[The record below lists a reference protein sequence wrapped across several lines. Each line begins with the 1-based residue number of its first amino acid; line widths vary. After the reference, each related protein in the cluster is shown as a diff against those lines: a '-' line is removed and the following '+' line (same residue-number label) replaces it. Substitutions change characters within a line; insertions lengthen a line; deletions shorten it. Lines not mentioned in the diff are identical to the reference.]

1 MTTEIDLTPLQE
13 IDGFVA
19 AALIDAET
27 GFTLITLGDE
37 MMNLERAAADNTQV
51 FLAKKHLLGFLDPN
65 ERIEDMIFTLE
76 RRYHL
81 LRPLGEHDEICL
93 YLVLDRGL
101 ANLAMAR
108 RALKI
113 FESELQYG

>member
-1 MTTEIDLTPLQE
+1 MPDIDLTPLKE

-19 AALIDAET
+19 AALIDLDT
-27 GFTLITLGDE
+27 GLAMYTIGDE
-37 MMNLERAAADNTQV
+37 AINLDRAAAGNSQAYR
-51 FLAKKHLLGFLDPN
+51 AKKELIDTLEPD
-65 ERIEDMIFTLE
+65 ERIEDIIITLD
-76 RRYHL
+76 RRYHF

-108 RALKI
+108 RTLKI

>member
-1 MTTEIDLTPLQE
+1 MPQIDLTPLKE

-19 AALIDAET
+19 AALIDLDSGVAMYTIGNEA
-27 GFTLITLGDE
+27 LDLD
-37 MMNLERAAADNTQV
+37 RAAACNSQV
-51 FLAKKHLLGFLDPN
+51 YRAKKELLDTLEPDQ
-65 ERIEDMIFTLE
+65 RVEDLIITLE
-76 RRYHL
+76 RRYHF

-93 YLVLDRGL
+93 YLVLDRSL

-108 RALKI
+108 RALRI

>member
-1 MTTEIDLTPLQE
+1 MPDIDLTPLKE

-19 AALIDAET
+19 AALIDLDSGLAMYT
-27 GFTLITLGDE
+27 IGDE
-37 MMNLERAAADNTQV
+37 ALDLDRAAAGNSQV
-51 FLAKKHLLGFLDPN
+51 YRVKKELLDTLEPN